1 MNFKMG
7 KTQAIMNIYWRPNQ
21 MKTILCTAFVLTIAI
36 CHVASGATVIDFEDA
51 TLVDKAPTFFGTIA
65 TGVRNSYTL
74 NDTTSPSP
82 DFSDT
87 LTSHGA
93 EFNSRYSYN
102 CCPGAWTFSSQ
113 NDTSAGG
120 DVNQLSA
127 FSATGVGASGSSQ
140 YGLANNNFQGDATI
154 SFAEPTN
161 VQGGYFANTSYAYFS
176 MLNGDS
182 FTTPYDDGNFFR
194 LDIIGLDEFGGE
206 TGTVEFLLAD
216 YVDSNS
222 TPVDDWTWVDL
233 TPLGDDVKSLEF
245 LLDSNKLNSFG
256 VATPL
261 YFALD
266 DLTIGPV
273 QSVPEPSSLLVAL
286 VSAIAMLISYRRL
299 RR

>member
-1 MNFKMG
+1 
-7 KTQAIMNIYWRPNQ
+7 
-21 MKTILCTAFVLTIAI
+21 
-36 CHVASGATVIDFEDA
+36 
-51 TLVDKAPTFFGTIA
+51 
-65 TGVRNSYTL
+65 
-74 NDTTSPSP
+74 
-82 DFSDT
+82 
-87 LTSHGA
+87 
-93 EFNSRYSYN
+93 
-102 CCPGAWTFSSQ
+102 
-113 NDTSAGG
+113 
-120 DVNQLSA
+120 
-127 FSATGVGASGSSQ
+127 
-140 YGLANNNFQGDATI
+140 
-154 SFAEPTN
+154 
-161 VQGGYFANTSYAYFS
+161 